1 MSSLAALRVPNT
13 YHLLREV
20 IPVDDLIVTILSFF
34 TLNSEAPPH
43 IRGSEGLAEMC
54 YKLKNPD
61 LLFKTLA
68 FNNYVS
74 IFEALLLRQADAD
87 VALLA
92 ACRSGLVNLA
102 ELALHYGANSNVGLM
117 ELCSSNVSLLF
128 RGALL
133 SPQESAASFS
143 QLQFQLIDLM
153 LHNGADPN
161 IGLINLCS
169 SFGNSDL
176 VSLMLARGANPD
188 FGLIEACS
196 INSGV
201 IQLLL
206 SQGADPNVGL
216 FVASRHG
223 NSTIVNM
230 MLSRKADMIP
240 TSGEANIIKNYRAL
254 GALGKLSLEALL
266 VPTKTRVNVELE
278 LSRVRSIIA
287 ASKLVK
293 SQGEDIRSWI
303 KRSSDKSWTELGEL
317 DDSDSATKLVWP
329 EFSSPLE

>member
-1 MSSLAALRVPNT
+1 MSSFVALRVPNT
-13 YHLLREV
+13 YGLLREV
-20 IPVDDLIVTILSFF
+20 ILIDDLVTTILSFF
-34 TLNSEAPPH
+34 SLDNEAPPH

-54 YKLKNPD
+54 YKLKNPE

-68 FNNYVS
+68 FNNYAS
-74 IFEALLLRQADAD
+74 LFEALLLRRADAD
-87 VALLA
+87 TALLA

-102 ELALHYGANSNVGLM
+102 EMALHYGANSNVGLS

-133 SPQESAASFS
+133 SPRQSAASFS

-161 IGLINLCS
+161 IGLMNLCS

-176 VSLMLARGANPD
+176 VSLMLSRGANPD

-230 MLSRKADMIP
+230 MLSRKADTIP
-240 TSGEANIIKNYRAL
+240 SPGEANIIKNYRAL
-254 GALGKLSLEALL
+254 GALGALSLEALL
-266 VPTKTRVNVELE
+266 IPTKTRVDVELE
-278 LSRVRSIIA
+278 LSRVRGIIA

-293 SQGEDIRSWI
+293 SQGADIRSWI
-303 KRSSDKSWTELGEL
+303 KTSSDKSWTELGEL
-317 DDSDSATKLVWP
+317 DDSVSASKLVWP
-329 EFSSPLE
+329 ESLSPLE